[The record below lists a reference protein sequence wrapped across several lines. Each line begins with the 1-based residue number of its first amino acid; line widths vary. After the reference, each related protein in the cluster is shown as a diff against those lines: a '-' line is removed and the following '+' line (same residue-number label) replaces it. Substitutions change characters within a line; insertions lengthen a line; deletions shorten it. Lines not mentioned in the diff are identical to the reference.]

1 MKNILFLGYGRE
13 RTKLIDVLEGHNCVV
28 NHTEDPLGEEV
39 VADHDLL
46 ISFGYRHI
54 LTRDF
59 LAKCLR
65 PVINLHISFL
75 PFNRGAH
82 PNFWAFYEGTQSGVS
97 IHLIDEGIDTGPVLF
112 QEKVEFGEEE
122 VTFSQTNNRRKR
134 QTQRTDPKYGPC
146 NMTDGF
152 HRVVTELLPF
162 LNVQ

>member
-1 MKNILFLGYGRE
+1 M
-13 RTKLIDVLEGHNCVV
+13 
-28 NHTEDPLGEEV
+28 GEEV

-122 VTFSQTNNRRKR
+122 VTFSQTNNRLLGEVENLFISNLGTIISGSWDAKPQLGNGTFHYARDLPQDFKGWNTNIEEEIRRLKSKR
-134 QTQRTDPKYGPC
+134 Q
-146 NMTDGF
+146 
-152 HRVVTELLPF
+152 E
-162 LNVQ
+162 